1 MTSYK
6 DYFLF
11 VSEPRSYKEVRQ
23 VQTYMS
29 LQGASELTVH
39 ISGKVIYGI
48 LVHYENSTTKEIRE
62 IIKKEGGWLIRT
74 KNNRPI
80 RIVKEVNQE
89 LLRKMLDFDRLESA
103 KIFSRGSNNLGF
115 KLDCGKSV
123 LRMISNY
130 FSYTYGENK
139 N

>member
-11 VSEPRSYKEVRQ
+11 VSEPRNYKEVRQ
-23 VQTYMS
+23 IQTYTS
-29 LQGASELTVH
+29 IQNASELTVH

-89 LLRKMLDFDRLESA
+89 LLGKMLELNGLESV
-103 KIFSRGSNNLGF
+103 KIFSRGSINLGF
-115 KLDCGKSV
+115 NLDRGKSV

-130 FSYTYGENK
+130 FSHTYGENK

>member
-23 VQTYMS
+23 IQTYTS
-29 LQGASELTVH
+29 IQNASELTAH

-74 KNNRPI
+74 KNSRPI

-89 LLRKMLDFDRLESA
+89 LLGKMLELSGLESA
-103 KIFSRGSNNLGF
+103 KIFSRGSINLGF
-115 KLDCGKSV
+115 NLDHGKSI